1 MNSPFIFG
9 TDEMLFIVASD
20 YPLFRFVKIFGLKAM
35 TLIDTLPIQGTAVFV
50 FFLIST
56 TCR

>member
-1 MNSPFIFG
+1 
-9 TDEMLFIVASD
+9 MLVASD
-20 YPLFRFVKIFGLKAM
+20 YPLFRFVKIFGLKGM
-35 TLIDTLPIQGTAVFV
+35 TLIYKLSIQGTAVFV